1 MTTDPADPEDDAD
14 LETLLSADPEV
25 RRNTVVALFLVAL
38 LASAVPAFTPLPAGY
53 LYAAGVLVVGWAT
66 VYLFVYRRIQTG
78 FSRQL
83 ATLRRLVAG
92 VAAAFLVREVFR
104 VFVAILSVDGIV
116 PAAEANVVVWAAAI
130 ATGIA
135 AAVVADP
142 ERLVWFIATV
152 FVLNVA
158 IREIIL
164 ATGTRLVVPDTARG
178 LAIYLGLLLPTVAIA
193 YLVVYRGVHRRVI
206 DRFQ

>member
-1 MTTDPADPEDDAD
+1 MTGQPDDAEDPDLEAVLPAD
-14 LETLLSADPEV
+14 SEV
-25 RRNTVVALFLVAL
+25 MRNTVVALFLVAL
-38 LASAVPAFTPLPAGY
+38 VASAVPAFTPLPAGY
-53 LYAAGVLVVGWAT
+53 LYAAGVLVVGWAA
-66 VYLFVYRRIQTG
+66 VYLVVYKRVQAG

-116 PAAEANVVVWAAAI
+116 PAGEANVVVWIAAI
-130 ATGIA
+130 AAGIA
-135 AAVVADP
+135 AVVVADP

-152 FVLNVA
+152 FVLNIA

-164 ATGTRLVVPDTARG
+164 ATGTRLVVPDTATG
-178 LAIYLGLLLPTVAIA
+178 LAIYFGLLIPTVSVA
-193 YLVVYRGVHRRVI
+193 YLVVYRGIHRWPL
-206 DRFQ
+206 DRFR